1 MDNDQEAEFR
11 NLINTTTRDE
21 VTLNFFDFCLKRA
34 YEKKK
39 PKYVGYVMYKSP
51 NNVKEV
57 IQNSF
62 QNNQYNVTA
71 MLLLC
76 WAAVVNNHRFLKFL
90 LSSEKQP
97 LTADL
102 NLPDEIKQT
111 ATDDIKRFVLQI

>member
-11 NLINTTTRDE
+11 NLINTTTSDE

-34 YEKKK
+34 YEKNK

-51 NNVKEV
+51 NNVNKV

-62 QNNQYNVTA
+62 QNNQQNVTA
-71 MLLLC
+71 LLC
-76 WAAVVNNHRFLKFL
+76 WAAIENNHRFLEFL
-90 LSSEKQP
+90 LSSEKQH
-97 LTADL
+97 LTTDL

-111 ATDDIKRFVLQI
+111 ATDDLKTFVLQT